1 MASELVIAYEAVY
14 GSTFAADA
22 TSQSF
27 EALVSSSFSPA
38 STGSTGHGIPKQWRE
53 LVDRTVAGNPA
64 VENYR
69 LAVVA
74 ALKTT
79 LGDSGA
85 KAILF
90 YIGEPSPD
98 TFETKLRSILGE
110 GAQMILVELKRSS
123 EKFPGP
129 PKHHWF
135 SGRV

>member
-1 MASELVIAYEAVY
+1 M
-14 GSTFAADA
+14 
-22 TSQSF
+22 
-27 EALVSSSFSPA
+27 
-38 STGSTGHGIPKQWRE
+38 
-53 LVDRTVAGNPA
+53 AGNPD

-69 LAVVA
+69 LAVEA
-74 ALKTT
+74 ALRTT

-110 GAQMILVELKRSS
+110 GAQMILLELNRSS
-123 EKFPGP
+123 EKLPGP
-129 PKHHWF
+129 PKRRWF